1 MFLNVENLSVDQL
14 IEKQM
19 EIRQKMSQA
28 QNMGMMGPASQ
39 LQNML
44 DQLNIELKRKSQMQV
59 VERDRE
65 RKVEE
70 GKDPDE
76 GDVLNIGEIE

>member
-1 MFLNVENLSVDQL
+1 MFLNVEKLSVDQL

-19 EIRQKMSQA
+19 EIRQKISQA

-44 DQLNIELKRKSQMQV
+44 DQLNIELTRKSQMQV
-59 VERDRE
+59 VERERE

-70 GKDPDE
+70 GKDPED
-76 GDVLNIGEIE
+76 DILNIGEIE

>member
-76 GDVLNIGEIE
+76 GDILNIGEIE

>member
-1 MFLNVENLSVDQL
+1 
-14 IEKQM
+14 M

-76 GDVLNIGEIE
+76 GDILNIGEIE

>member
-14 IEKQM
+14 LEKQI
-19 EIRQKMSQA
+19 EIRKKMSQA
-28 QNMGMMGPASQ
+28 HSMGMMGPAAQ

-44 DQLNIELKRKSQMQV
+44 EQLSIEISRKSQMQV

-65 RKVEE
+65 RRVEE
-70 GKDPDE
+70 GKDPED
-76 GDVLNIGEIE
+76 DILNIGEIE

>member
-44 DQLNIELKRKSQMQV
+44 DQLNIELRRKSQMQV

-76 GDVLNIGEIE
+76 GDILNIGEIE

>member
-44 DQLNIELKRKSQMQV
+44 DQLNIELRRKSQMQV

-65 RKVEE
+65 RKIEE

-76 GDVLNIGEIE
+76 GDILNIGEIE

>member
-19 EIRQKMSQA
+19 EIRQKISQA

-44 DQLNIELKRKSQMQV
+44 DQLNIELRRKSQMQV

-76 GDVLNIGEIE
+76 GDILNIGEIE

>member
-14 IEKQM
+14 LEKQI
-19 EIRQKMSQA
+19 EIRKKISQA
-28 QNMGMMGPASQ
+28 QSMGMMGPVGQ

-44 DQLNIELKRKSQMQV
+44 EQLSIEISRKSQMQV

-65 RKVEE
+65 RRIEE
-70 GKDPDE
+70 GKDPED
-76 GDVLNIGEIE
+76 DILNIGEIE